1 MRTQLGADVSA
12 RLVSSEAMTLEP
24 IALVVYQGGYT
35 WQDYLTPTQVRK
47 LSELLLDLAEQVEP
61 LRAQTNA

>member
-35 WQDYLTPTQVRK
+35 WQDYLTPTQARK

>member
-12 RLVSSEAMTLEP
+12 RLVSSQAMTLEP